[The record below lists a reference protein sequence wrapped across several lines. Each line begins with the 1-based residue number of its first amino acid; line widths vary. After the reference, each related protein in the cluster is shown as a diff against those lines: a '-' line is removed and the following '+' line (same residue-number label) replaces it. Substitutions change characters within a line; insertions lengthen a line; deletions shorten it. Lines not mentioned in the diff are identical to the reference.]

1 MEQIECADF
10 IVLNK
15 KDKCS
20 DEQMETLTGIA
31 GNINPSAQVVQAEW
45 GKVPLETVFG
55 APKGSSWVCKA
66 DDEDDLRDAVAAA
79 KQLSK
84 KRKVSEA
91 GASAGGH
98 GHGHSHGHAHEHGH
112 TADCSD
118 CKTEGHGHG
127 HGHTHEHGGAPCA
140 DAACDKADAS
150 RQAGTSAA
158 QKYGITSFVYSRRR
172 PFHPQRLMK
181 VILQLPVKV
190 DPDSGDL
197 IDSWVLPGEAASDDA
212 PADAEA
218 ADAGAAASGV
228 KEPSVMRSIIRSK
241 GFVWVANQ
249 VSLMSLMAVDVGV
262 KMHRWAGARKSAG
275 RKVEREEGRD
285 GECEGT

>member
-118 CKTEGHGHG
+118 CKTEGQ
-127 HGHTHEHGGAPCA
+127 PI
-140 DAACDKADAS
+140 S
-150 RQAGTSAA
+150 RQRHRQVYRNRCHCRPRQSA
-158 QKYGITSFVYSRRR
+158 F
-172 PFHPQRLMK
+172 
-181 VILQLPVKV
+181 
-190 DPDSGDL
+190 
-197 IDSWVLPGEAASDDA
+197 EAS
-212 PADAEA
+212 P
-218 ADAGAAASGV
+218 
-228 KEPSVMRSIIRSK
+228 R
-241 GFVWVANQ
+241 
-249 VSLMSLMAVDVGV
+249 
-262 KMHRWAGARKSAG
+262 H
-275 RKVEREEGRD
+275 
-285 GECEGT
+285 